1 VRGQQQRQ
9 CLIPVKT
16 IFVQHS
22 FYISGETVC
31 CNQSWV
37 DGVDP
42 DTLLL
47 PISAIALA
55 IFSKAALT
63 DPPIV
68 NSADPAREP
77 IATILT
83 MLALIER
90 KCGRAARTIL
100 T

>member
-1 VRGQQQRQ
+1 VRGQQHRQ

-42 DTLLL
+42 DTLLY
-47 PISAIALA
+47 
-55 IFSKAALT
+55 
-63 DPPIV
+63 
-68 NSADPAREP
+68 AD
-77 IATILT
+77 IHHCSDDIQQGG
-83 MLALIER
+83 ID
-90 KCGRAARTIL
+90 
-100 T
+100 